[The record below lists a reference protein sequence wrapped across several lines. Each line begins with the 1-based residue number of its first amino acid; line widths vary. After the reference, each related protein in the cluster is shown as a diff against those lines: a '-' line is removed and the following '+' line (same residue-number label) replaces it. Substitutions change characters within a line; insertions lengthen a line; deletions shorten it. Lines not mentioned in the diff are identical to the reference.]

1 MARFNAQVVRWATAV
16 AVIQVTISAPS
27 MTRAQ
32 QPNGSG
38 VVIDHATRTP
48 YFDWKGERHRIDV
61 GERIRVPKPYRVKI
75 VVENTNSALYTCG
88 VTATVARV
96 PELDSLHAFL
106 VAVGPYVAAAAAAPA
121 PPKAPPPTSAA
132 ADTLKMALDTLDRIV
147 TGPQGLQWAL
157 RLTFEALDTLRFD
170 SGPAIAKTAAEL
182 GRNLL
187 PVCDATGCRSLL
199 SRILRAES
207 NIARR
212 LELVVLKNPTPEDTL
227 IVMAA
232 RAALAGED
240 KVVTAAYGVEAIVRA
255 TLNASDTMVCDS
267 VAFASDE
274 GRDLTITVAP
284 RPIPELARLA
294 DRRPYELKVTVL
306 PKWGPRLAFSPALMY
321 AFGATF
327 PTYNTI
333 SVDASHLQ
341 VIEAGTQDLRWNYGL
356 TLALTWD
363 WRHAPCHVTLWP
375 LEFSVLAS
383 TDNPGLGIGT
393 ALSMGVFKVSV
404 GALWLKHDQLDGIS
418 VGSILNDANLLRKK
432 PVRAPRIYLSASLAG
447 WQR

>member
-1 MARFNAQVVRWATAV
+1 MAQFNAHVVRWVAAV
-16 AVIQVTISAPS
+16 AVIQVAISAPS

-32 QPNGSG
+32 QPNGSA
-38 VVIDHATRTP
+38 VVINHATRTA
-48 YFDWKGERHRIDV
+48 YFEQNGKLRRIDV
-61 GERIRVPKPYRVKI
+61 GERIRVPKPYRVRI

-88 VTATVARV
+88 VTATVAHV
-96 PELDSLHAFL
+96 PELDSLRAFL
-106 VAVGPYVAAAAAAPA
+106 AAVGPYVAAAAAAP
-121 PPKAPPPTSAA
+121 PLPKAQPPTSAA
-132 ADTLKMALDTLDRIV
+132 ADTLKMALNTLDSIV

-157 RLTFEALDTLRFD
+157 RLTLEALDTLRFKT
-170 SGPAIAKTAAEL
+170 GPAIRETAAEL

-187 PVCDATGCRSLL
+187 TVCDTTGCRSLV
-199 SRILRAES
+199 SGILRAEL

-212 LELVVLKNPTPEDTL
+212 LEVRGFNSGADTL
-227 IVMAA
+227 VVMAA

-240 KVVTAAYGVEAIVRA
+240 KVVANAYGVEAIVRA
-255 TLNASDTMVCDS
+255 TLKASDTVVCDS

-306 PKWGPRLAFSPALMY
+306 PKWGPRLAFSAALMY

-327 PTYNTI
+327 PTYNTTTTPP
-333 SVDASHLQ
+333 VQ
-341 VIEAGTQDLRWNYGL
+341 VIESGTQDLRWNYGL
-356 TLALTWD
+356 TLGLTWD
-363 WRHAPCHVTLWP
+363 WRHAPCHITWWP
-375 LEFSVLAS
+375 LELTVSPS

-393 ALSMGVFKVSV
+393 AFSVGVFKAGV
-404 GALWLKHDQLDGIS
+404 GALWLKHDQLDGMS
-418 VGSILNDANLLRKK
+418 VGQTLSDPNLLRKRS
-432 PVRAPRIYLSASLAG
+432 VLGSPRLYVSASLIG